1 MARGL
6 SSFRTFLTSDR
17 SSWLRLAAVLI
28 GVHVVSNWLQWPLE
42 ARLAFPFLPLVL
54 AIGGVWWL
62 LSLERA
68 EDVLGRFNRDEA
80 GAWRTTRADRIR
92 RLALLPFLVTGLVS
106 FLVLSW
112 ELWRIGDL
120 VRVIAALLITFGLL
134 AMTALYAW
142 RVWRSTVEL
151 RIDEAGVFAAP
162 WRRAYGWDEIAFAVQ
177 PGGPRELRLVLTAA
191 AAQATGRSALLTA
204 PLAPTGLFPNE
215 ALAALRAV
223 QPDLPIEPWTSNGVV
238 LPIRGATDLPDISK
252 VGTYGS

>member
-1 MARGL
+1 MARRL
-6 SSFRTFLTSDR
+6 SSFWTFLTSER
-17 SSWLRLAAVLI
+17 LSWLRLAAVLV
-28 GVHVVSNWLQWPLE
+28 GVHVVSNWLQWPLKS
-42 ARLAFPFLPLVL
+42 RLAFPFLPVVL
-54 AIGGVWWL
+54 AIWCAWWL

-112 ELWRIGDL
+112 ELWRISDL
-120 VRVIAALLITFGLL
+120 VRVAAALLIAFGLL
-134 AMTALYAW
+134 AVTGLYAW
-142 RVWRSTVEL
+142 RAWRARVEL
-151 RIDEAGVFAAP
+151 RIDETGVFAAA

-177 PGGPRELRLVLTAA
+177 PSGPRELRLVLTDA
-191 AAQATGRSALLTA
+191 AAQTTGRSALLTA

-223 QPDLPIEPWTSNGVV
+223 QPDLPIAPWTSNGVV

-252 VGTYGS
+252 VGTYG

>member
-6 SSFRTFLTSDR
+6 SSVWTFLTSER
-17 SSWLRLAAVLI
+17 LSWLRLAAILI
-28 GVHVVSNWLQWPLE
+28 GVHVVSNWLQSPLKS
-42 ARLAFPFLPLVL
+42 RLEVPFLPVVL
-54 AIGGVWWL
+54 AIWCVWWL

-68 EDVLGRFNRDEA
+68 EEVLGRFNRDEA

-92 RLALLPFLVTGLVS
+92 RLALLPFFVAGLVS
-106 FLVLSW
+106 LFGLSW
-112 ELWRIGDL
+112 ELWRVGDL
-120 VRVIAALLITFGLL
+120 LRVMAALLIAFGLL
-134 AMTALYAW
+134 VMTGLYAW
-142 RVWRSTVEL
+142 RVWRSRVEL

-177 PGGPRELRLVLTAA
+177 PSGPRELRLVLTDA
-191 AAQATGRSALLTA
+191 AAQAAGRSALLAA

-238 LPIRGATDLPDISK
+238 LPIRGAADLPDISK
-252 VGTYGS
+252 VGTYG

>member
-1 MARGL
+1 MAHWW
-6 SSFRTFLTSDR
+6 SSVRTFLASER
-17 SSWLRLAAVLI
+17 LSWIRLAAVLI
-28 GVHVVSNWLQWPLE
+28 GVHVVSNWLQGPLKT
-42 ARLAFPFLPLVL
+42 RLAFPFMPVAL
-54 AIGGVWWL
+54 AIWCVWWL

-80 GAWRTTRADRIR
+80 GAWRTTRADRIP
-92 RLALLPFLVTGLVS
+92 RLALLPFFVTGVVS

-120 VRVIAALLITFGLL
+120 LRVSAALLIAFGLL
-134 AMTALYAW
+134 AMTGLYGWRAW
-142 RVWRSTVEL
+142 RSRVEL
-151 RIDEAGVFAAP
+151 RIDAAGVFAAA

-177 PGGPRELRLVLTAA
+177 PGGPRELRLVLTDA
-191 AAQATGRSALLTA
+191 AAQAAGRSALLTA

-238 LPIRGATDLPDISK
+238 LPIRGATDVPDVSK
-252 VGTYGS
+252 VGTYG